1 VSNGPI
7 WLLAI
12 AIVLVSLLAY
22 VAYLEEVFQTG
33 GGFSKMRVVALVVR
47 VVALVVVAT
56 PWAVT
61 IVLTVMFLA
70 K

>member
-1 VSNGPI
+1 
-7 WLLAI
+7 
-12 AIVLVSLLAY
+12 LAY

-56 PWAVT
+56 PWVVT